1 MAKKRSSGCWSNSVP
16 TERLRAT
23 AGGRRFTA
31 WPGIAI
37 RVLIE
42 LGADKKAKTAY
53 GWTPLHTAAQYGQ
66 EAAVRV
72 LIELGADKEAKT
84 AYGSIPLHIA
94 ARHGR
99 KGWPKRAVRM
109 LVELG
114 ADKEAKDK
122 DNRTPL
128 HVAAR
133 FGKEAVNYTDAGK
146 TLGGVR
152 G

>member
-1 MAKKRSSGCWSNSVP
+1 MP
-16 TERLRAT
+16 TKRLRTA

-42 LGADKKAKTAY
+42 LGATKRLRSTTGRYRFTSRPDMAEKD
-53 GWTPLHTAAQYGQ
+53 GQ
-66 EAAVRV
+66 EAAVRA
-72 LIELGADKEAKT
+72 LI
-84 AYGSIPLHIA
+84 
-94 ARHGR
+94 
-99 KGWPKRAVRM
+99 
-109 LVELG
+109 ELG